1 MEELLEIFE
10 KTKAPILRAL
20 DERIHWQTGTPS
32 RVMRFMIIA
41 GVTSMCI
48 ASTGVR
54 YYGSKCF
61 MVRSLALTVTVTVS
75 SILM

>member
-1 MEELLEIFE
+1 LEIFE

-32 RVMRFMIIA
+32 RVMRSMIVA
-41 GVTSMCI
+41 GVSTMCI

-61 MVRSLALTVTVTVS
+61 VVRILAVTAS
-75 SILM
+75 SNLM

>member
-1 MEELLEIFE
+1 MLEIFE

-32 RVMRFMIIA
+32 RVMRFMIVA
-41 GVTSMCI
+41 GVSTMCI

-61 MVRSLALTVTVTVS
+61 VVRILAVTDS
-75 SILM
+75 SNLM